1 MDTPVPSSSSTSA
14 LDTFEHEPREGCG
27 CDLCVAAADDLHT
40 IATALRD
47 AAIDDMEARAL
58 AFDAALDAEP
68 DAPLPW
74 EDAFEPAC
82 HALAPPRDP
91 RPCVDCGRA
100 AYVAKGEA
108 PYCLACVTHLL
119 TLSLEAAQ
127 KIEAA

>member
-1 MDTPVPSSSSTSA
+1 MDTPVPSSSTSA

-58 AFDAALDAEP
+58 A
-68 DAPLPW
+68 
-74 EDAFEPAC
+74 
-82 HALAPPRDP
+82 PPRDP